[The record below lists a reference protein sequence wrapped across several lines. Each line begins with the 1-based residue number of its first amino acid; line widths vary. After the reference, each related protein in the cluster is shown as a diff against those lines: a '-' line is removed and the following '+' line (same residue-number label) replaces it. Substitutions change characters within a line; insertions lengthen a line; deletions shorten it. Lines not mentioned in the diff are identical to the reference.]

1 MSTLHMFRGKLSAVA
16 TGYWFT
22 AGGEKGSFGY
32 YPHLK
37 RMEGGKAFPVIP
49 DTQVHGDLRMAA
61 LWLSNLDE
69 KNFPKGLVGEIFGR
83 GGDTSPSLLSINDLE
98 LSQACKK
105 KWSLDRF
112 VVRPR
117 SEIDDKTRTN
127 QEHMLAFQELA
138 YVDGLTLEADF
149 CIGYFK
155 EEDKA
160 KKALDLIRASLR
172 LLSGFGA
179 FRSRGFGRARV
190 EINDKDITLLKVEYP
205 DAASGKKSAGK
216 KGAGKRG
223 AGKTGVFCY
232 TLTLLSPFRNKPVN
246 PARTQLLQSQ
256 KTITDRQLRAWFA
269 KTFHDLFG
277 DWPAP
282 QRMPWIRFSS
292 CRPALKAENKITAA
306 YFPPF
311 STLQFEDGSIKDC
324 FRVKREEN
332 DPADLENFAHVKAKP
347 LKESIFLT
355 NANRPS
361 AFALKTQKRLR
372 NSMTPAFATLEE
384 GGLFVQELVEK
395 DQPFCG
401 AVTLTGDNNDFLRKA
416 HFILEKVYP
425 KINGA
430 FFEPHVEKLT
440 PEINAVGEEDPTV
453 FVLTEPVNYSPG
465 RMAQAC
471 QVRLDT
477 LSNYNTMLRRPR
489 RNRIVFAPGSLVSE
503 NFEDVGITWQG
514 LSSLDPVDARF
525 ISKPVPS
532 TAPHSELPQPEAA
545 LKSLT
550 RAQAG
555 NLRRFLEMK
564 PDVAKNQI
572 KALLDKYHRWETKTI
587 AKHLIPK
594 EYLKEAKDLL
604 DRGNIPAFKSYING
618 ILDRFAV
625 AAWEEESKKAAG
637 KVDEGGPHG
646 DAK

>member
-1 MSTLHMFRGKLSAVA
+1 MARISGVDLPNDKRIEVALTYIFGVGTTRSREILAA
-16 TGYWFT
+16 TG
-22 AGGEKGSFGY
+22 
-32 YPHLK
+32 
-37 RMEGGKAFPVIP
+37 INP
-49 DTQVHGDLRMAA
+49 DTKARELTDDELLKLREYIDTGMIVEGDLRREVRQNIAR
-61 LWLSNLDE
+61 LIEINCYRGQRHRRNL
-69 KNFPKGLVGEIFGR
+69 PSR
-83 GGDTSPSLLSINDLE
+83 GQN
-98 LSQACKK
+98 
-105 KWSLDRF
+105 
-112 VVRPR
+112 
-117 SEIDDKTRTN
+117 TRTN
-127 QEHMLAFQELA
+127 ARQ
-138 YVDGLTLEADF
+138 
-149 CIGYFK
+149 
-155 EEDKA
+155 
-160 KKALDLIRASLR
+160 R
-172 LLSGFGA
+172 
-179 FRSRGFGRARV
+179 RGTR
-190 EINDKDITLLKVEYP
+190 KT
-205 DAASGKKSAGK
+205 DAGKKSAGK

-223 AGKTGVFCY
+223 TVKTGVFCY
-232 TLTLLSPFRNKPVN
+232 TLTPLSPFRNKPVN

-256 KTITDRQLRAWFA
+256 KTITDRQLKAWFA

-324 FRVKREEN
+324 FGVKREEN

-355 NANRPS
+355 KANRPS

-372 NSMTPAFATLEE
+372 NSITPAFATLEE

-401 AVTLTGDNNDFLRKA
+401 TVTLTGDNNDFLRKA

-489 RNRIVFAPGSLVSE
+489 RNRIVFAPGSLVYE
-503 NFEDVGITWQG
+503 NFDGAGITWQG
-514 LSSLDPVDARF
+514 LSRSDPVPVDARLL
-525 ISKPVPS
+525 SKPVPA

-564 PDVAKNQI
+564 PDVAKNRI
-572 KALLDKYHRWETKTI
+572 EALLNKYDRWETKTI

-604 DRGNIPAFKSYING
+604 DRGNTPAFKVYIKG
-618 ILDRFAV
+618 ILERFAL
-625 AAWEEESKKAAG
+625 AAWEEKSKKAAG
-637 KVDEGGPHG
+637 KADEGGPHG
-646 DAK
+646 DAE